1 VIAMPLPPSSRSRA
15 GFTLIELL
23 IAMTVGLVVL
33 AAATGLVASTW
44 RGMSGN
50 RQREGIERNARFINE
65 AMMRDFSEVGVGIS
79 SSIRFGTASARG
91 DTVIVLSVPYTNG
104 VPASPHTIQYTG
116 PALAPATGT
125 CGTYCVDVDTV
136 AFDLAVGDVALLQSS
151 NERRLIQITNV
162 TRTGSKASI
171 TFAPDSS
178 LLQHEGAYA
187 RNLQLSSTSTVIMK
201 LKFVEYYVQNQRL
214 MRAERNNANRTPAGE
229 LIATGVDSI
238 KVNLVFTNGN
248 IAPTANPTDANAEN
262 DWNDI
267 MAIRVFATLQ
277 SDPTDTRLNG
287 GLPTTRNFQ
296 WWFAPR
302 NLRYEKNRL
311 S

>member
-1 VIAMPLPPSSRSRA
+1 MRTHHVSSGRA
-15 GFTLIELL
+15 GFTLVELL

-50 RQREGIERNARFINE
+50 REREGIERNARFINE
-65 AMMRDFSEVGVGIS
+65 ALMRDLSETGVGIS
-79 SSIRFGTASARG
+79 SSVRFGTLSARG
-91 DTVIVLSVPYTNG
+91 DTIVILSVPYTNN
-104 VPASPHTIQYTG
+104 VPASPHTIQYAG

-125 CGTYCVDVDTV
+125 CGTYCIDVDTV
-136 AFDLAVGDVALLQSS
+136 GFDIAIGDLALLQSS
-151 NERRLIQITNV
+151 NERRLIQVTNV
-162 TRTGSKASI
+162 TRAGGKASV
-171 TFAPDSS
+171 TFSPDST

-214 MRAERNNANRTPAGE
+214 MRAERLNADRTPAGE

-248 IAPTANPTDANAEN
+248 LAPTADPTDASGEN

-267 MAIRVFATLQ
+267 MATRVFATLQ
-277 SDPTDTRLNG
+277 SDPTDTRLRG
-287 GLPTTRNFQ
+287 GLPVTRNYQ

-302 NLRYEKNRL
+302 NLKYEKNRV